1 MKKIFAVLLVMV
13 LVLSMGVVCAH
24 AVDSAKVYVTVAD
37 DKGELAAAAEELT
50 VIDVNNDDKLTVY
63 DVIYCAHEAFYEGG
77 AAAGFATEVTQWGL
91 SITKMWGVSN
101 GGSYGYMINNVMASG
116 MDDPVK
122 ADDYVAM
129 YVFTEPVKLLDKY
142 SYFDRYKED
151 VEAGEVTLTLTKL
164 DFDKDWNTLQ
174 LPVEGATITVD
185 GEAID
190 AQTDADGKVTFTL
203 DVNGKHLVSAKAEG
217 QVLVP
222 PVYVAT
228 VTGGKDPA
236 TPDEAPTTAPD
247 ETVAPTDENTATEA
261 VTEAATDPAT
271 NDSAT
276 NDNATKDSSSST
288 PQTGDRTNLYLWLM
302 ITLVSFFGICATVLY
317 RKKHAD
323 K

>member
-1 MKKIFAVLLVMV
+1 MT

-24 AVDSAKVYVTVAD
+24 AVDSAKVYVSVAD
-37 DKGELAAAAEELT
+37 DKGELAVAAEELT
-50 VIDVNNDDKLTVY
+50 VTDVNKDDKLSVY

-77 AAAGFATEVTQWGL
+77 AAEGFATEVTEWGV

-122 ADDYVAM
+122 DDDYVAM

-142 SYFDRYKED
+142 SYFDRFKED
-151 VEAGEVTLTLTKL
+151 VEAGEVTLTLTKQ
-164 DFDKDWNTLQ
+164 DFDRDWHTIL
-174 LPVEGATITVD
+174 LPVEGATIIVD
-185 GEAID
+185 GKAID
-190 AQTDADGKVTFTL
+190 AKTDVEGKVTFTL
-203 DVNGKHLVSAKAEG
+203 DVNGEHIVSAKAED

-222 PVYVAT
+222 PVYKAN

-236 TPDEAPTTAPD
+236 TPDELPTMPE
-247 ETVAPTDENTATEA
+247 ETVAPTDEDTATQA

-271 NDSAT
+271 KDSAT
-276 NDNATKDSSSST
+276 NDSATKDSSSST
-288 PQTGDRTNLYLWLM
+288 PQTGDSTNLYLWLM
-302 ITLVSFFGICATVLY
+302 ITLVSFLGICATVIY
-317 RKKHAD
+317 RKKHAE